1 MAITRLTA
9 PSITGLTI
17 PNTSINNASLNSV
30 SALPSGIDT
39 GKVGQVIQTAV
50 DGTVEIT
57 SSSGT
62 FVDITG
68 FSASITPSA
77 TDSKI
82 LAMVNVNYGGT
93 GNIYGGVRLVRDS
106 TVVGVGTASGNRT
119 RASVSTSNND
129 ISKARSR
136 GFDFLD
142 TPSTTS
148 ATTYKLQVTL
158 NGSQTFKLNI
168 EGENIDNAA
177 NHRTISTITLME
189 ILT

>member
-1 MAITRLTA
+1 MPITKIQAESMNLADTYA
-9 PSITGLTI
+9 FTGT
-17 PNTSINNASLNSV
+17 V
-30 SALPSGIDT
+30 SGAGG
-39 GKVGQVIQTAV
+39 GKIGQVIQTVV
-50 DGTVEIT
+50 DGTVEVT

-62 FVDITG
+62 FVDLTG

-77 TDSKI
+77 TSSKI

-93 GNIYGGVRLVRDS
+93 GNIYGGVRLVRGS

-119 RASVSTSNND
+119 QASVSTSNND
-129 ISKARSR
+129 LSKARSR

-148 ATTYKLQVTL
+148 ATTYKLQITL
-158 NGSQTFKLNI
+158 NPAQTFKLNI

-177 NHRTISTITLME
+177 NHRTISTMTLME
-189 ILT
+189 ILA

>member
-1 MAITRLTA
+1 MALSKIQAESMNLADTYA
-9 PSITGLTI
+9 FTGT
-17 PNTSINNASLNSV
+17 V
-30 SALPSGIDT
+30 SGAGG
-39 GKVGQVIQTAV
+39 GKIGQVIQTVV

-77 TDSKI
+77 TSSKI

-106 TVVGVGTASGNRT
+106 TVVGVGSASGNRT
-119 RASVSTSNND
+119 QASVSTSNND

-142 TPSTTS
+142 TPNSS
-148 ATTYKLQVTL
+148 SSLNYKLQVTL
-158 NGSQTFKLNI
+158 NGSQTFKLNS

-189 ILT
+189 ILA

>member
-1 MAITRLTA
+1 MSKTKVDST
-9 PSITGLTI
+9 
-17 PNTSINNASLNSV
+17 
-30 SALPSGIDT
+30 GIDLTDNFAFT
-39 GKVGQVIQTAV
+39 GTVSGAGGGKIGQVIQTVV

-77 TDSKI
+77 TSSKV

-93 GNIYGGVRLVRDS
+93 GNIYGGVRLVRGS
-106 TVVGVGTASGNRT
+106 TVVGVGSASGNRT
-119 RASVSTSNND
+119 QASVSTSNND

-189 ILT
+189 ILA